1 MHDAPHTLPSETP
14 AEQAWR
20 PLEAAAPPPAPES
33 TPHGTTRLERV
44 VSAIEVFFCSGLPSQ
59 LLLALVL
66 QGAGWQPFGPGGELS
81 LRYIAVLSLADT
93 AIVVGLALWFLTAR
107 GEAPRVVLLGL
118 RPPAREAVIGLGL
131 VLPIL
136 LGISLLGLALRS
148 WAPWLHNVPENP
160 LAALTRDPRS
170 LAIFALVVVL
180 AGGVR
185 EEVQRA
191 FVLHRFRQ
199 HLGGATLGLW
209 LFSVAFGL
217 GHLLQGYDAAIL
229 TAVLGLTWGTLYLRR
244 GSLVAPVVSHAA
256 FNLMEVLRQA
266 FVS

>member
-1 MHDAPHTLPSETP
+1 MHEVPSGLPLDTPTEPAWPPLAPVEPP
-14 AEQAWR
+14 QA
-20 PLEAAAPPPAPES
+20 PLAPEGGVR
-33 TPHGTTRLERV
+33 PGERIA
-44 VSAIEVFFCSGLPSQ
+44 SLIEVLFCSGVPSQ
-59 LLLALVL
+59 LLLALLL
-66 QGAGWQPFGPGGELS
+66 QGSGWQPFEADGALS

-93 AIVVGLALWFLTAR
+93 AIVVGLALLFLRSR
-107 GEAPRVVLLGL
+107 GETPRAVLLGA
-118 RPPAREAVIGLGL
+118 RPVAREALIGMGL

-136 LGISLLGLALRS
+136 VCIALLGLGLRTL
-148 WAPWLHNVPENP
+148 APWLHNVPENP

-180 AGGVR
+180 AGGLR

-209 LFSVAFGL
+209 LFSLAFGL

-229 TAVLGLTWGTLYLRR
+229 TAVLGLTWGALYLRR
-244 GSLVAPVVSHAA
+244 GSIVAPVVSHAV